1 MLQTIVTILYVLL
14 ILTVV
19 VVILVDNGDSGRK
32 FAWLL
37 IIAAI
42 PLFGILLY
50 FMFGINYRHHWI
62 FNRRHQKYKDIFEKE
77 TNEDLNR
84 ILFGHDTEALV
95 REDFRPLAEMM
106 GRGAYPSV
114 TAGNDV
120 EIITEGKRK
129 FELLSQ
135 DILQARESIHMEYFH
150 FGNDK
155 GSRAIKELLMQK
167 AREGVKVR
175 FINENIANF
184 PISSKYYDDMR
195 EAGVEVVRF
204 TNPRAHLFDLV
215 TTLNYRNHRK
225 IVVIDG
231 KIGYTGGMN
240 INDHYFEHWR
250 DTHMRLTGKAVAS
263 LQYAFMD
270 SWLTGGGTIDR
281 PMLEYYPM
289 AKELPSSATTSGGST
304 ASLRSAPPLA
314 TLRSAP
320 VPPLN
325 VPRVAV
331 VSPARVVADGRP
343 NDSEHSDSGSLRGS
357 PLSPPRGCRGG
368 DCLQSMQSMQNMHTL
383 LNKVMQ
389 IVPDEPDLPL
399 PMLLY
404 SYEWAITHAKKYIWF
419 QTPYFV
425 PPEPVLDAM
434 KIAALTGIDIRLM
447 LPEAADN
454 FIARPANRAYYEEI
468 LGVGVRLFLR
478 QGEFIHSKTFV
489 CDDYL
494 SSIGSANMD
503 ARSFG
508 INYEINTYIYDEE
521 AALMNKAIFE
531 KDLEKCREL
540 TLEEWSRRPWYKR
553 LLESVIRLFAPLL

>member
-1 MLQTIVTILYVLL
+1 MLQTIITILYILL
-14 ILTVV
+14 IITVV

-62 FNRRHQKYKDIFEKE
+62 FNRRHQKYKDAFNLG
-77 TNEDLNR
+77 TNEALND
-84 ILFGHDTEALV
+84 ILFGHETEKMV
-95 REDFRPLAEMM
+95 REDFRPLAAMM
-106 GRGAYPSV
+106 GREAYPTV
-114 TAGNDV
+114 TTCDEL
-120 EIITEGKRK
+120 EIITKGKRK
-129 FELLSQ
+129 FELLCQ
-135 DILQARESIHMEYFH
+135 DILEAKESIHMEYFH

-155 GSRAIKELLMQK
+155 GSKEIKELLMQK

-204 TNPRAHLFDLV
+204 TNPRSHMFDFV

-231 KIGYTGGMN
+231 RIGYTGGMN

-250 DTHMRLTGKAVAS
+250 DTHMRLTGNAVAS
-263 LQYAFMD
+263 LQYAFLD

-281 PMLEYYPM
+281 AMIEYYPM
-289 AKELPSSATTSGGST
+289 AKALLPDPITSLHPQGK
-304 ASLRSAPPLA
+304 L
-314 TLRSAP
+314 
-320 VPPLN
+320 
-325 VPRVAV
+325 
-331 VSPARVVADGRP
+331 
-343 NDSEHSDSGSLRGS
+343 
-357 PLSPPRGCRGG
+357 
-368 DCLQSMQSMQNMHTL
+368 
-383 LNKVMQ
+383 MQ
-389 IVPDEPDLPL
+389 IVPDEPDLPM

-404 SYEWAITHAKKYIWF
+404 SYEWTIHHAKDYIWL

-425 PPEPVLDAM
+425 PPEPILDAM
-434 KIAALTGIDIRLM
+434 KIAALSGIDIRLM
-447 LPEAADN
+447 LPEKADN
-454 FIARPANRAYYEEI
+454 FITRPANRAYYEEI
-468 LGVGVRLFLR
+468 LGAGVRIFLR
-478 QGEFIHSKTFV
+478 QGEFIHAKTFV

-508 INYEINTYIYDEE
+508 INYEINTYIYDRET
-521 AALMNKAIFE
+521 ALMNKAICE
-531 KDLEKCREL
+531 KDLEQCREL
-540 TLEEWSRRPWYKR
+540 TLDEWSRRPWYKH

>member
-331 VSPARVVADGRP
+331 VSPSRVVADGRP
-343 NDSEHSDSGSLRGS
+343 NDSEHSDSGSLRGT
-357 PLSPPRGCRGG
+357 PLSPPRGCRGV
-368 DCLQSMQSMQNMHTL
+368 DVLRSKL
-383 LNKVMQ
+383 MQ

-434 KIAALTGIDIRLM
+434 KIAALTGVDIRLM
-447 LPEAADN
+447 LPEVADN
-454 FIARPANRAYYEEI
+454 FITRPANRAYYEEI
-468 LGVGVRLFLR
+468 LGAGVRIFLR

>member
-343 NDSEHSDSGSLRGS
+343 NESEHSDSGSLRGT
-357 PLSPPRGCRGG
+357 PLSPPRGCRGV
-368 DCLQSMQSMQNMHTL
+368 DCLQSMHNMHTL

-434 KIAALTGIDIRLM
+434 KIAALTGVDIRLM

-468 LGVGVRLFLR
+468 LGAGVRIFLR

-521 AALMNKAIFE
+521 AALKNKAIFE

>member
-195 EAGVEVVRF
+195 EAGVKVVRF

-289 AKELPSSATTSGGST
+289 AKELPSSATTFGGST

-343 NDSEHSDSGSLRGS
+343 NESEHSDSGSLRGT
-357 PLSPPRGCRGG
+357 PLSPPRGCRGV
-368 DCLQSMQSMQNMHTL
+368 DCLQSMHNMHTL

-468 LGVGVRLFLR
+468 LGAGVRLFLR

-521 AALMNKAIFE
+521 AALVNKTIFE
-531 KDLEKCREL
+531 EDLKQCREL